1 MFVRSYSTID
11 NNNKKEKNEIVH
23 FNLNLMNT
31 IVLFK
36 QVHGKFS
43 AHAIFRITIY
53 RPPNARLNS
62 NFKMSLDNSH
72 NASLTLK

>member
-23 FNLNLMNT
+23 FNLNLMNK
-31 IVLFK
+31 IVWFK

-53 RPPNARLNS
+53 RSTKCTSKSKFQNVVRQFP
-62 NFKMSLDNSH
+62 
-72 NASLTLK
+72 